1 MAEDTRGIS
10 QFGGDVDSRLRG
22 NDESV
27 IENDSD
33 VRGDDGGAR
42 RDDVGALVDDGG
54 ERGNDSGGRVDMG
67 FATVDLDRE
76 RRTGF
81 PEVVMGEGKTAE
93 QIARIAKRIYDASG
107 VVLVTRS
114 DSVAADEVR
123 SVIPSAEYDASCG
136 AIWADDRGLEPQH
149 KGLTVVSA
157 GTADLP
163 VANEVEITARLML
176 CEVERVND
184 VGVAGIHRLLA
195 HQDLLQ
201 RSRVVVVV
209 AGMDGALP
217 SVVGG
222 LVAAPVIAVPTSNGF
237 GTGLDGYAAML
248 TMLNSCAAG
257 VSVVN
262 IDGGFSAG
270 YQAAMICG
278 IGLPCPSGFPPARE

>member
-1 MAEDTRGIS
+1 MVEESSEIS
-10 QFGGDVDSRLRG
+10 QSEGVVDPGLRR
-22 NDESV
+22 ND
-27 IENDSD
+27 
-33 VRGDDGGAR
+33 GA
-42 RDDVGALVDDGG
+42 VA
-54 ERGNDSGGRVDMG
+54 DMG
-67 FATVDLDRE
+67 FATLDLDRE

-81 PEVVMGEGKTAE
+81 PEVVMGEGKTPG
-93 QIARIAKRIYDASG
+93 QVARIAKRIYDASG
-107 VVLVTRS
+107 LVLVTRS
-114 DSVAADEVR
+114 NEVAADEVKGL
-123 SVIPSAEYDASCG
+123 IPSAKYEASCG
-136 AIWADDRGLEPQH
+136 AIWADDRALDANYS
-149 KGLTVVSA
+149 GLTVVCA

-163 VANEVEITARLML
+163 VADEAELTARLML
-176 CEVERVND
+176 CEVTRVND

-195 HQDLLQ
+195 HEEVLHA
-201 RSRVVVVV
+201 SRVVIVV

-270 YQAAMICG
+270 YQGALICRAG
-278 IGLPCPSGFPPARE
+278 DAGYSS

>member
-1 MAEDTRGIS
+1 M
-10 QFGGDVDSRLRG
+10 
-22 NDESV
+22 NDGV
-27 IENDSD
+27 IE
-33 VRGDDGGAR
+33 
-42 RDDVGALVDDGG
+42 
-54 ERGNDSGGRVDMG
+54 EMG

-81 PEVVMGEGKTAE
+81 PEVVMGEGKTVE
-93 QIARIAKRIYDASG
+93 QVASIAKRIHDASG

-114 DSVAADEVR
+114 VEKAADAVSEL
-123 SVIPSAEYDASCG
+123 IPSAQYMPSCG
-136 AIWADDRGLEPQH
+136 AIWADDRGLDAQH
-149 KGLTVVSA
+149 RGLTLVCA

-163 VANEVEITARLML
+163 VADEAELTARLML
-176 CEVERVND
+176 CDVTRVND

-195 HQDLLQ
+195 HEDVL
-201 RSRVVVVV
+201 RVAKVVVVV

-237 GTGLDGYAAML
+237 GTGMDGYAAML

-270 YQAAMICG
+270 YQAAMICRVG
-278 IGLPCPSGFPPARE
+278 N

>member
-1 MAEDTRGIS
+1 MPNDPTRIS
-10 QFGGDVDSRLRG
+10 QS
-22 NDESV
+22 
-27 IENDSD
+27 
-33 VRGDDGGAR
+33 GA
-42 RDDVGALVDDGG
+42 AH
-54 ERGNDSGGRVDMG
+54 EPSSADMG

-81 PEVVMGEGKTAE
+81 PEVVMGEGKTPE
-93 QIARIAKRIYDASG
+93 QIALIAKRIYDASK

-114 DSVAADEVR
+114 TQAAADHVR
-123 SVIPSAEYDASCG
+123 SHVPSAKFLASCG
-136 AIWADDRGLEPQH
+136 AIWADDRGIDPVH
-149 KGLTVVSA
+149 DGLTIVSA
-157 GTADLP
+157 GTADMP
-163 VANEVEITARLML
+163 VADEAETTARLML
-176 CEVERVND
+176 CKVQRIND

-195 HQDLLQ
+195 HQETLQ
-201 RSRVVVVV
+201 SSRVVVVV

-262 IDGGFSAG
+262 IDAGFSAG
-270 YQAAMICG
+270 YQAALICRAASEMR
-278 IGLPCPSGFPPARE
+278 PE

>member
-1 MAEDTRGIS
+1 MVEDSSRIS
-10 QFGGDVDSRLRG
+10 QSDGNVDSGLHR
-22 NDESV
+22 ND
-27 IENDSD
+27 
-33 VRGDDGGAR
+33 GAI
-42 RDDVGALVDDGG
+42 A
-54 ERGNDSGGRVDMG
+54 NMG
-67 FATVDLDRE
+67 FATLDLDRE

-81 PEVVMGEGKTAE
+81 PEVVMGEGKTVD
-93 QIARIAKRIYDASG
+93 QVARIAKRIYDESG
-107 VVLVTRS
+107 LVLVTRS
-114 DSVAADEVR
+114 NRHAADEVR
-123 SVIPSAEYDASCG
+123 VEIPSAKYEKSCG
-136 AIWADDRGLEPQH
+136 AIWADDRGLEARY
-149 KGLTVVSA
+149 KGLTVVCA

-163 VANEVEITARLML
+163 IADEAELTARLML
-176 CEVERVND
+176 CEVKRVND

-195 HQDLLQ
+195 HEDALQ
-201 RSRVVVVV
+201 ASKVVVVV

-270 YQAAMICG
+270 YQAAMVCRMAG
-278 IGLPCPSGFPPARE
+278 R